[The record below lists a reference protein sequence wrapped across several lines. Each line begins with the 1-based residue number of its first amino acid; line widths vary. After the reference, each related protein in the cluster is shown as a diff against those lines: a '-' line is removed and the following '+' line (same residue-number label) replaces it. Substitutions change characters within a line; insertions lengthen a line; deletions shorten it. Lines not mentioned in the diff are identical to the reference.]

1 MIEED
6 KDGQGPQGR
15 GMWEVGALGEPD
27 LEVHRRRCEGQPLEG
42 RWGVGR
48 IVSVGVAVSRE
59 RWPAQWVES
68 LYGEVSTRPADSLDS
83 EGNKASTAPAL

>member
-1 MIEED
+1 MIKED
-6 KDGQGPQGR
+6 KEGQGPQGR

-42 RWGVGR
+42 RG

-59 RWPAQWVES
+59 RWLAQWVES

-83 EGNKASTAPAL
+83 EGNKASMAPAL